1 MTDAPT
7 NRDPLPRIGQRSG
20 ADPFPARTAD
30 PVFEAA
36 HNAVR
41 RRLPEIVSAG
51 VPEAT
56 GLDVLFKRDR
66 EDLASKATAFLTRS
80 THDREAASAVL
91 AASTAALRDRLALT
105 TADGSVRS
113 FLVDTA
119 DGIFT
124 GGGGQLSLVEIHTGP
139 TPENNFARF
148 TLDDE
153 HHRRGFAVGTDS
165 VTFDFTWRN
174 ESQRTVSVDV
184 HGYLVLDGTAVT
196 LCDGGWIAFNSST
209 MDLVPTMALFDL
221 STNPPTE
228 LPTQD
233 SDSTVAL
240 HLSCETSGFIEPG
253 GIDGRDIFRGYDL
266 QHTGAVVPA
275 GGQLRV
281 QLSLV
286 FSFSIVGDG
295 EVQASFATAPRRVL
309 TPGVLFV
316 ATDM

>member
-1 MTDAPT
+1 
-7 NRDPLPRIGQRSG
+7 
-20 ADPFPARTAD
+20 
-30 PVFEAA
+30 
-36 HNAVR
+36 
-41 RRLPEIVSAG
+41 
-51 VPEAT
+51 
-56 GLDVLFKRDR
+56 
-66 EDLASKATAFLTRS
+66 
-80 THDREAASAVL
+80 
-91 AASTAALRDRLALT
+91 
-105 TADGSVRS
+105 
-113 FLVDTA
+113 
-119 DGIFT
+119 
-124 GGGGQLSLVEIHTGP
+124 
-139 TPENNFARF
+139 
-148 TLDDE
+148 
-153 HHRRGFAVGTDS
+153 
-165 VTFDFTWRN
+165 
-174 ESQRTVSVDV
+174 
-184 HGYLVLDGTAVT
+184 
-196 LCDGGWIAFNSST
+196 

-266 QHTGAVVPA
+266 QHPRGPPA

-309 TPGVLFV
+309 TPGVLLV